1 MLERKYGG
9 SIRSRRA
16 ARTIQ
21 RAYRQYCM
29 TRNFQKLRHSCNE
42 RRLSKRLSELG
53 RSNTVWGDRL
63 SNDFTSAAN
72 TGSLDSILGYN
83 RNIHDVDGT
92 NDNGSNRAVDDG
104 GGGGGGG
111 GGQIDEDTVDSLSRN
126 LHNMVADLE
135 SAINNNNPN
144 TLFQQQ
150 HPVYSTGSLDR
161 DAGTRRSSSGPPPPQ
176 RVDSKRRLDQQQ
188 PGFHQPSLSRNAFST
203 PGFTQDAAGNY
214 AKGQG
219 QQKGKGAGMAS
230 TYSNGADLMTRGVA
244 AYTDTA
250 PSTAAGDFVR
260 TAPLDAA
267 GTPVGGVDPH
277 SMDFETLLESKETD
291 ILTDSFHSSEGGQD
305 IVGGPGPHQGHYSH
319 HPGPNRPSVTS
330 IGSTGSEGGGGGRGS
345 SFDSFR
351 TISIDPSDY
360 LAAEAEMAGLGDHSE
375 HPASP
380 TSPCY
385 KEQMNAA
392 QVRYYMANS
401 QAKYRG
407 SQTQQQQQQQQQQM
421 QSTPKV
427 AVVAPSSR
435 STDASPIWKRK
446 GDGPS
451 VLITSNATSTSSNAS
466 SLAPGTPTPP
476 PTTNVSLDPK
486 KRMSNI
492 SENSELESLDE
503 NSCLTAN
510 SSSDNDATS
519 TENISSI
526 GGSSGTLSVGMGSSG
541 ALGGSDGSLSY
552 QRKLRMSMTNPD
564 SPTSSQTVP
573 RVNDKKRKRLYRI
586 GLNLFNKKPEKGL
599 DFLLDNMFLDSSPRN
614 VARFFITRK
623 GLSKQMIGEFLGN
636 LQNPF
641 NQEVLQ

>member
-53 RSNTVWGDRL
+53 RSNSVWGDRL
-63 SNDFTSAAN
+63 STDFSVSSN

-83 RNIHDVDGT
+83 RSLNDVDGA
-92 NDNGSNRAVDDG
+92 NNNRGVDDG
-104 GGGGGGG
+104 GGGGG
-111 GGQIDEDTVDSLSRN
+111 DEDSVDAFNRN
-126 LHNMVADLE
+126 LHNMVANLE
-135 SAINNNNPN
+135 STINNNNEM
-144 TLFQQQ
+144 LRKQQQ
-150 HPVYSTGSLDR
+150 QQQQQFGYGSGSLDR
-161 DAGTRRSSSGPPPPQ
+161 EVVRRASSGPPPPQ
-176 RVDSKRRLDQQQ
+176 RVDSRRRSDQQLQQ
-188 PGFHQPSLSRNAFST
+188 PAFQQKGLSRNAFST
-203 PGFTQDAAGNY
+203 PGFSQDACGNLGRGS
-214 AKGQG
+214 AQQAPAQRGQ
-219 QQKGKGAGMAS
+219 AASMSS
-230 TYSNGADLMTRGVA
+230 TYSNGSDLMTRGVTS
-244 AYTDTA
+244 YTDTA

-260 TAPLDAA
+260 AAPLDAA
-267 GTPVGGVDPH
+267 GTPVGGGDPH

-291 ILTDSFHSSEGGQD
+291 ILTDSFHSSEGGHD
-305 IVGGPGPHQGHYSH
+305 MTVGSAGAHQFPHH
-319 HPGPNRPSVTS
+319 HGGSLPNRPSVTS
-330 IGSTGSEGGGGGRGS
+330 LGSTGSEGGGSGGGGRAS

-351 TISIDPSDY
+351 TISIDPSEY
-360 LAAEAEMAGLGDHSE
+360 LNSEAELAGLGDQGE

-380 TSPCY
+380 SSPGY

-407 SQTQQQQQQQQQQM
+407 SQIQQQHQQL
-421 QSTPKV
+421 QSSPKV

-446 GDGPS
+446 GDGPAALMTTAPNAGS
-451 VLITSNATSTSSNAS
+451 TTSSPAAGTSSLTPSTSTST
-466 SLAPGTPTPP
+466 TPAGLNTS
-476 PTTNVSLDPK
+476 TTNLSLDPK

-503 NSCLTAN
+503 HSCLTAN

-526 GGSSGTLSVGMGSSG
+526 GGSSGTLSVGLGSSG
-541 ALGGSDGSLSY
+541 GLGGSDGSLSY

-564 SPTSSQTVP
+564 STPSPQSQTVP
-573 RVNDKKRKRLYRI
+573 RSNDKKRKRLYRI
-586 GLNLFNKKPEKGL
+586 GLNLFNK
-599 DFLLDNMFLDSSPRN
+599 
-614 VARFFITRK
+614 
-623 GLSKQMIGEFLGN
+623 
-636 LQNPF
+636 
-641 NQEVLQ
+641 